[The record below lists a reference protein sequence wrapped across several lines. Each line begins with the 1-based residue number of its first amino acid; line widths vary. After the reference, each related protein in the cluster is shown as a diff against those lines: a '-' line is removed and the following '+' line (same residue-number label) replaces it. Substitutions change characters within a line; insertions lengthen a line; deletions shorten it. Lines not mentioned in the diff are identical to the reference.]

1 MTLLSDSSSSDIDP
15 DSTAYKA
22 PETRNSSRL
31 PTCKSDVYAFGV
43 LLLEILTAKYPSQH
57 PFLVPMDLQDWVR
70 EMRDDD
76 GAEDKQLGMLTDV
89 ASICSAISPEQRPQ
103 MWQVL
108 RMIQEIKQS
117 AMVEGKFSV
126 G

>member
-1 MTLLSDSSSSDIDP
+1 
-15 DSTAYKA
+15 
-22 PETRNSSRL
+22 
-31 PTCKSDVYAFGV
+31 
-43 LLLEILTAKYPSQH
+43 
-57 PFLVPMDLQDWVR
+57 MDLQDWVR